1 MGSRPGS
8 QELGLR
14 FQWSPVHFRL
24 QPGPTAKVSTARSA
38 FTCSVPSAVLGGGQ
52 PVETHARG
60 ASKSKIPQ
68 KSKEELHKPLNS
80 AGSENELYKTT
91 KQRQLKTM
99 DPAIKKNIKK
109 SYKPLNQQKAEEEL
123 KEKNQLLETVNRQ
136 LQLKLTESQEEL
148 KVLTQKVELLE
159 KSQDSYLAILESG
172 NIDPVTGKQILEN
185 QQQKMKC
192 QMESMLLLENLKDEL
207 KLFNQTATK
216 QMEELQVLKVKLK
229 MEEEERTHFL
239 EKQAAFNNKR
249 DDLTAALEQM
259 EQLLAL

>member
-1 MGSRPGS
+1 MESGCTLGAAASALERPG
-8 QELGLR
+8 
-14 FQWSPVHFRL
+14 P
-24 QPGPTAKVSTARSA
+24 QPGPTAKVSSARPA
-38 FTCSVPSAVLGGGQ
+38 FPGPAPPAAWGGG
-52 PVETHARG
+52 PPAETHPRG

-68 KSKEELHKPLNS
+68 KSKEELHKPLNP
-80 AGSENELYKTT
+80 AGSENELYRTT

-99 DPAIKKNIKK
+99 DSAIKKNVKK

-159 KSQDSYLAILESG
+159 KSQDSYLAVLESG

-185 QQQKMKC
+185 RQQKMKC
-192 QMESMLLLENLKDEL
+192 QMESMLLLESLKDEL